1 MRKLIIA
8 ALVLL
13 VLLCVGVPGRAQNN
27 KIAVRPIG
35 QMCYNAGG
43 TGGCLAFSA
52 TPIFDAGLSNT
63 FKITLTANVTSST
76 MIGLE
81 AGQFPIIEVCQ
92 DGTGSRTFAFPAQFA
107 GAIAVLSGANACIA
121 ELFYFDG
128 TTANI
133 ITTTTAGGG
142 GSGTINSGTG
152 KCFTW
157 YATTGTTVSADCNL
171 DDGLTTAATLTY
183 AGAGGITALQFN
195 STASGAWTAIGTE
208 GSCGGA
214 AVGKVALCLGDIISK
229 TAQISNDGDN
239 FRSAA
244 THEST
249 SPPPFGVVMAS
260 GTLFPQIHTSSVGTF
275 GQPFLS
281 GGGGAYGGY
290 GALDASCGATCFI
303 NRFPKT
309 NLLTSVLYNDQAN
322 TGTSAFTLD
331 ASGATGATAW
341 RIPNVAGATS
351 TTNGVQR
358 YDTTSNNYH
367 FGMNSADAL
376 LALFASLP
384 PDARCVQTA
393 VVSGNLQFVPAA
405 GACSTP
411 GGNPPLN
418 NIIGATGS
426 GSSNHGDFAQTLNS
440 SLTTAG
446 KHWFTISENVA
457 AVATGAPFLFDI
469 HSIATSTANPLIVT
483 ALGTANGIAVLKSSF
498 LTSQGTGGVDSNLL
512 HCDVTDGTKCAKFVL
527 SGITTAT
534 TRNITVP
541 DAAST
546 IVVPDTGASNNF
558 LTAISASGAISKAQP
573 AFTNISGTATAA
585 QIPSNVKIRDIGT
598 SWGDT
603 TGSALTSGSI
613 VYVTVPFAC
622 TISAWNINVDGG
634 TATIDI
640 WKIATGTAIPTVTN
654 TITASALPAISTGT
668 SIHSTTLTAWTTA
681 VAANDIFG
689 FQLKT
694 VATAKYV
701 SIDMECDQ

>member
-1 MRKLIIA
+1 MRKLIL
-8 ALVLL
+8 ALLILL
-13 VLLCVGVPGRAQNN
+13 LPSLSSAQNN

-35 QMCYNAGG
+35 QMCYNSGG

-107 GAIAVLSGANACIA
+107 GAIAVLAGANACIA

-142 GSGTINSGTG
+142 GAGTINSGTG

-157 YATTGTTVSADCNL
+157 YATTGTTVSNDCNL
-171 DDGLTTAATLTY
+171 DDGLTTAAVLTY
-183 AGAGGITALQFN
+183 AGAGGISALQFN
-195 STASGAWTAIGTE
+195 STAAGGWVAIGTE
-208 GSCGGA
+208 STCSGA
-214 AVGKVALCLGDIISK
+214 TALKDVICAGDLTSH
-229 TAQISNDGDN
+229 TAQVSNNGDS
-239 FRSAA
+239 FRSIAA
-244 THEST
+244 HEST
-249 SPPPFGVVMAS
+249 SPVPGGPLVA
-260 GTLFPQIHTSSVGTF
+260 GTF
-275 GQPFLS
+275 PRMIATARGTSGQPFLEGS
-281 GGGGAYGGY
+281 AFPGFGGFGQ
-290 GALDASCGATCFI
+290 LDLSLSTNVI
-303 NRFPKT
+303 NRLPKLNQT
-309 NLLTSVLYNDQAN
+309 ATTVYNDQVN
-322 TGTSAFTLD
+322 TFAVGGSLDLSASTVVISFRL
-331 ASGATGATAW
+331 A
-341 RIPNVAGATS
+341 NVAGATA
-351 TTNGVQR
+351 TTNGAER

-367 FGMNSADAL
+367 FGMNGADAL
-376 LALFASLP
+376 VPLFATIP
-384 PDARCVQTA
+384 PDSRCVRTSI
-393 VVSGNLQFVPAA
+393 VSGNLQLVPATGDCSVPGGA
-405 GACSTP
+405 GAISGLTAATAANSP
-411 GGNPPLN
+411 N
-418 NIIGATGS
+418 N
-426 GSSNHGDFAQTLNS
+426 GDNAQTWNWL
-440 SLTTAG
+440 LTTAG
-446 KHWFTISENVA
+446 KHAFTFTENSA
-457 AVATGAPFLFDI
+457 STATGTPYLIDI
-469 HSIATSTANPLIVT
+469 HSIAASTVNPLIVT
-483 ALGTANGIAVLKSSF
+483 ALGTANGIAVLKSGF
-498 LTSQGTGGVDSNLL
+498 LTSLGTGGVDSNLL
-512 HCDVTDGTKCAKFVL
+512 HCDVTDGTKCAKLVL

-546 IVVPDTGASNNF
+546 VVVPDTGASNNF